1 MTQGTTIAVQVN
13 GADREVPA
21 EVTVHE
27 LVKLLGFEE
36 ELVAVE
42 LNQELVRRT
51 ELASRSVSAGD
62 RIEIVEFVG
71 GG

>member
-1 MTQGTTIAVQVN
+1 MTIAVQVN
-13 GADREVPA
+13 GAPREVPA
-21 EVTVHE
+21 ELTVRE
-27 LVKLLGFEE
+27 LVKLLGFEQ

-42 LNQELVRRT
+42 VNQELVPRA
-51 ELASRSVSAGD
+51 EHAGRSICSGD